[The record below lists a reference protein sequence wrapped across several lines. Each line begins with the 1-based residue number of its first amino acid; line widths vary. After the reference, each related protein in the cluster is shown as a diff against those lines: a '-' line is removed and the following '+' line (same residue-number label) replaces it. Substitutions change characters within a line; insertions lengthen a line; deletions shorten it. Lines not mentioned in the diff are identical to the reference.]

1 MLFWKINRRIV
12 ACMLGTYFCQALDK
26 GTLSFSSIM
35 GIQEDTHLVGQQYS
49 WLGTILYMGVL
60 VGEYPTNVLLQK
72 LPVAKYLSANV
83 FCWGVVIACSAAC
96 KNFGSLMAVRF
107 LLGVFESCVQPS
119 FIIMTSMWV
128 SLKSRSLNRHEKN
141 THCRVNKFSG
151 SKADF
156 TSSHYSIPR
165 RNRCS

>member
-1 MLFWKINRRIV
+1 
-12 ACMLGTYFCQALDK
+12 MLGTYFCQALDK

-128 SLKSRSLNRHEKN
+128 SMRSW
-141 THCRVNKFSG
+141 T
-151 SKADF
+151 
-156 TSSHYSIPR
+156 
-165 RNRCS
+165 